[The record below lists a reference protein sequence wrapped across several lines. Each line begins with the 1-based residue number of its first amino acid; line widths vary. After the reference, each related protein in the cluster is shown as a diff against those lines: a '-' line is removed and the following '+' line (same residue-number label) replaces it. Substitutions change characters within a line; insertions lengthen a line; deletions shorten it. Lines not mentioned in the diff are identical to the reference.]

1 MAGGGGGGGLNE
13 IFLQTKSF
21 RVNPGLFGAVL
32 SLLLLCF
39 VFKITYLDSLA
50 QKFEREKTS

>member
-1 MAGGGGGGGLNE
+1 MEISVNLIIIGWLGREAGGGGGGIGGFNE

-39 VFKITYLDSLA
+39 V
-50 QKFEREKTS
+50 